1 MLTLLFGMF
10 VKNTRNSTRKF
21 STSTQ
26 LLNEFCDNMDSEMR
40 ECFVGPMPV
49 KEFFENFLP
58 VQLPPARRRRLRGF
72 EAMAGLESEIQ
83 MYNAFVRP
91 FHAIFLV
98 PNI

>member
-1 MLTLLFGMF
+1 
-10 VKNTRNSTRKF
+10 
-21 STSTQ
+21 
-26 LLNEFCDNMDSEMR
+26 MR

-58 VQLPPARRRRLRGF
+58 VQLPPARRRRLQGF
-72 EAMAGLESEIQ
+72 ETMAGLEPEIQ
-83 MYNAFVRP
+83 MYNTFVRP